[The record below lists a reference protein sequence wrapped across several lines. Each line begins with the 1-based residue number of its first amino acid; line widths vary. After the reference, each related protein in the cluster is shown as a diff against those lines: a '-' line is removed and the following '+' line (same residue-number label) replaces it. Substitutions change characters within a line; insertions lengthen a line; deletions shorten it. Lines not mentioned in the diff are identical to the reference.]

1 MISFR
6 TMKYPAILIFIL
18 FFCPHSILFAQN
30 HIEKNIQELFENIE
44 VSHDNEKINAYLD
57 LLDYLVKTKPNMVM
71 EISENGIDLA
81 RKFNDRS
88 AEANMIL
95 VRGFAQTKL
104 HEPILAEQ
112 YNQEAYRIAEEI
124 ADTVTMCKALIRIGA
139 AKIIKEGIHLAIED
153 FITVENIA
161 LKINNKPLL
170 ADATNYLG
178 ISYYLLDD
186 NEEAIRFSENALKIS
201 EQINYAEGKALA
213 NEHLA
218 IVKIKQ
224 ENFEEALIHNTI
236 AFKLREELD
245 DLPSLAGVY
254 YNFAIISG
262 RLENFNE
269 AIEYTKKSIE
279 LRRSFGNIKG
289 VGSNYLS
296 LGNIYL
302 RANQPDS
309 ALVYL
314 KLAYEI
320 KVGSGD
326 TRTFTSIVKSLADVY
341 EKKNDF
347 KNAHKYL
354 SDYKNYSD
362 SLFSEE
368 SRRLSS
374 KILAQQELARKENEI
389 EYLQNINS
397 FNQKLQIYLIIIVVL
412 CTLLAG
418 AFIVLYVINRK
429 SNIKLSNTNAELITL
444 NKDREKFFSIISHDL
459 RSPFHP
465 IIGYSDIVINDINK
479 LSRDEIKEYVTNIHI
494 SGKKIYDLLDNLLQ
508 WMGLNTGKMK
518 FRPSHFDLNE
528 ELDDTLKLFYNNIN
542 SKSIK
547 LYNNL
552 GKNTFVY
559 ADQSMVGIILRNL
572 ISNAIKFSAENGVV
586 NISAKKADNLIE
598 VSVSDYGIG
607 ITSEQMSKI
616 FTTDMKSTK
625 GTMNESGTG
634 LGLLL
639 SKDMAE
645 RNGGTFLIE
654 SKVKAGTTVK
664 FTLPLSENKTL
675 AEEESM
681 AELADK

>member
-1 MISFR
+1 
-6 TMKYPAILIFIL
+6 MKNLTILIFIL
-18 FFCPHSILFAQN
+18 FLCPYSILSAQKR
-30 HIEKNIQELFENIE
+30 IERNTQELFEKIE
-44 VSHDNEKINAYLD
+44 SSDDDAKINAYLD
-57 LLDYLVKTKPNMVM
+57 LLNYLVKTKPAMVV
-71 EISENGIDLA
+71 EISEKGIDLA
-81 RKFNDRS
+81 KKLNDQS
-88 AEANMIL
+88 AVAQMIL
-95 VRGFAQTKL
+95 ARGFAATKL
-104 HEPILAEQ
+104 HEPILAGQ
-112 YNQEAYRIAEEI
+112 YNQEAYRIAAEI
-124 ADTVTMCKALIRIGA
+124 ADTITMCKALIRIGA

-161 LKINNKPLL
+161 LKINNKQLL
-170 ADATNYLG
+170 ADAINYLG
-178 ISYYLLDD
+178 ISYYLLDN
-186 NEEAIRFSENALKIS
+186 NEETIRFSEKALIIS

-254 YNFAIISG
+254 YNFAIISS
-262 RLENFNE
+262 RLENLKE

-279 LRRSFGNIKG
+279 LRISFGNIKG

-314 KLAYEI
+314 KLAYDI

-354 SDYKNYSD
+354 RDYKNYSD

-374 KILAQQELARKENEI
+374 KILAQQDLVRKENEI
-389 EYLQNINS
+389 EYLQNVNS

-412 CTLLAG
+412 STLLAG
-418 AFIVLYVINRK
+418 AFIVLYLINRK
-429 SNIKLSNTNAELITL
+429 SNIKLSNTNVELITL

-479 LSRDEIKEYVTNIHI
+479 LSRDEIKDYVTNIHI

-508 WMGLNTGKMK
+508 WVGLNTGKMK
-518 FRPSHFDLNE
+518 FKPLHFDLNE
-528 ELDDTLKLFYNNIN
+528 ELDDTLKLFSNNIN

-552 GKNTFVY
+552 EKNTFVY
-559 ADQSMVGIILRNL
+559 ADQSMVGIILRNI
-572 ISNAIKFSAENGVV
+572 ISNAIKFSEENGAV
-586 NISAKKADNLIE
+586 NISAKETDNFIE
-598 VSVSDYGIG
+598 VSVFDYGIG
-607 ITSEQMSKI
+607 ITSEQMASI
-616 FTTDMKSTK
+616 FTTEMQSTK

-639 SKDMAE
+639 SKEMAE
-645 RNGGTFLIE
+645 RNGGTFIIE
-654 SKVKAGTTVK
+654 SEVNVGTTVR
-664 FTLPLSENKTL
+664 FTLPVSGKKVFSKNER
-675 AEEESM
+675 M
-681 AELADK
+681 AELRKK

>member
-1 MISFR
+1 
-6 TMKYPAILIFIL
+6 MKNPTILIIIL
-18 FFCPHSILFAQN
+18 FLCSYSILFAQK
-30 HIEKNIQELFENIE
+30 HIERNTQELFEKIE
-44 VSHDNEKINAYLD
+44 SSDDDAKINAYLD
-57 LLDYLVKTKPNMVM
+57 LLDYLVKTKPAMVV
-71 EISENGIDLA
+71 EISEKGIELA
-81 RKFNDRS
+81 KKLNDRS
-88 AEANMIL
+88 AEANMLLAI
-95 VRGFAQTKL
+95 GFAQSKL
-104 HEPILAEQ
+104 HESILAGQ

-124 ADTVTMCKALIRIGA
+124 ADSIAMCKALIRIGA
-139 AKIIKEGIHLAIED
+139 AKITKEGIHLAIED

-161 LKINNKPLL
+161 LKNNYKSLL

-178 ISYYLLDD
+178 ISYYLLDN
-186 NEEAIRFSENALKIS
+186 NEEAIRFSEKALKIS

-224 ENFEEALIHNTI
+224 ENFEEALIYNTN
-236 AFKLREELD
+236 AFKLREDLD

-254 YNFAIISG
+254 YNFAIISS
-262 RLENFNE
+262 RLENLKE
-269 AIEYTKKSIE
+269 AIEYTKKSIK
-279 LRRSFGNIKG
+279 LRTSFGNIKG

-314 KLAYEI
+314 KLAYDI
-320 KVGSGD
+320 KKGSGD
-326 TRTFTSIVKSLADVY
+326 TRAFTSIVKSLADVY

-347 KNAHKYL
+347 KNAYKYL
-354 SDYKNYSD
+354 RDYKNFSD
-362 SLFSEE
+362 SLFSDE

-397 FNQKLQIYLIIIVVL
+397 FNQKLQIDLIIIIIL
-412 CTLLAG
+412 SSLLAG
-418 AFIVLYVINRK
+418 AFIVLYLINRK
-429 SNIKLSNTNAELITL
+429 SNLKLSNTNAELITL

-518 FRPSHFDLNE
+518 FRPSHLNLNE
-528 ELDDTLKLFYNNIN
+528 ELEDTLKLFSNNIN

-547 LYNNL
+547 LYSNL
-552 GKNTFVY
+552 ENNTFVY
-559 ADQSMVGIILRNL
+559 ADQSMVGIILRNI
-572 ISNAIKFSAENGVV
+572 ISNAIKFSGEKGAV
-586 NISAKKADNLIE
+586 NISAKETNNFIE
-598 VSVSDYGIG
+598 VSVFDYGIG
-607 ITSEQMSKI
+607 ITSEQMASI
-616 FTTDMKSTK
+616 FTTEMKSTK

-639 SKDMAE
+639 SKEMAE
-645 RNGGTFLIE
+645 RNGGTFIIE
-654 SKVKAGTTVK
+654 SEVNVGTTVR
-664 FTLPLSENKTL
+664 FTLPVSGKRDSIE
-675 AEEESM
+675 
-681 AELADK
+681 DKSIKRLIEK